1 MTMPTATPP
10 SGDPR
15 PAGPFGRGRRLA
27 LTLAALALTGVLL
40 GWWQS
45 RSMRRLA
52 QAPIATA
59 AVADFSCSADADLGA
74 SFSRGLRRR
83 LSRVPGLAVVPDEAM
98 KAFAGRSPTLD
109 DVMLALGASVLL
121 EGRLELRGG
130 QWTVAARLTG
140 VARGQTLWSGRIECE
155 GGTPA
160 GCEEPLVRAVAA
172 ALGGRRPG
180 GTTPPAVP

>member
-1 MTMPTATPP
+1 MPTATPP
-10 SGDPR
+10 SGDQR
-15 PAGPFGRGRRLA
+15 PQGPFGRGRRLV
-27 LTLAALALTGVLL
+27 LTLAALALAGVLL

-52 QAPIATA
+52 QAPIATV

-83 LSRVPGLAVVPDEAM
+83 LGQVPGLAVVPEEAM
-98 KAFAGRSPTLD
+98 KAFSGSSPTLD
-109 DVMLALGASVLL
+109 DVAMGLGASVLL

-130 QWTVAARLTG
+130 QWTASARLTG

-160 GCEEPLVRAVAA
+160 GCEQPIARAVTAV
-172 ALGGRRPG
+172 LGGRASGG
-180 GTTPPAVP
+180 GTSPAVR

>member
-1 MTMPTATPP
+1 MSMPTQTPP
-10 SGDPR
+10 PGDPR
-15 PAGPFGRGRRLA
+15 PQGPFGRGRRL
-27 LTLAALALTGVLL
+27 LMTLAALALAGVLL

-52 QAPIATA
+52 QAPIATL
-59 AVADFSCSADADLGA
+59 AVADFSCPADPGLGDL
-74 SFSRGLRRR
+74 FSRGLRRR
-83 LSRVPGLAVVPDEAM
+83 LAEMPGLAIVPDETM
-98 KAFAGRSPTLD
+98 KAFSGRDLTLD
-109 DVMLALGASVLL
+109 DVMLRLGASVLL

-130 QWTVAARLTG
+130 QWTVSARLTG

-180 GTTPPAVP
+180 GKTPPAVP